1 MNQKEGLILGNR
13 IPKDY
18 FVTTGYGETDKGSG
32 IDPWETGAYDLALK
46 SAQIENFNIV
56 EYTSVLPPEATEQPI
71 NKLKHLFHHGAV
83 LEIIMASVNGYQYDH
98 LCAGVGRIQVRRKS
112 DRVHIGGFA
121 AEYKG
126 HAPEEKAKEILHN
139 SLMGM

>member
-71 NKLKHLFHHGAV
+71 NKLKHLFQAKV
-83 LEIIMASVNGYQYDH
+83 LENPSDWAKRITMTRDNHVARISSKPFSKLCKKRQRPILNH
-98 LCAGVGRIQVRRKS
+98 L
-112 DRVHIGGFA
+112 
-121 AEYKG
+121 
-126 HAPEEKAKEILHN
+126 
-139 SLMGM
+139 